1 MRKAQPSQTA
11 AMVAAARAAHL
22 VVDREPFIF
31 RDTMAASLLGEQGEE
46 IIAYHRAYGDY
57 IVLSGTRAQV
67 TTRAHYV
74 ERRLAEPAGGGVDQY
89 VILGAGLD
97 TFALRA
103 PAGRPVRVF
112 EVDHPATQRW
122 KRELMVSAGL
132 TTPPSLSFVPVDFET
147 DDLMDALVAAGFDPR
162 RPALVSWLGV
172 TMYLTTEAIAATLA
186 VVGRFAPGSE
196 LVVEYALPPAL
207 RDEQADACAEVALP
221 AAAER
226 GEPWLSF
233 FAPDDLSAL
242 LKQHGLEVAVRQAD
256 CVYPRLWQRQDAL
269 RPVDLC
275 RLARAVVTA

>member
-1 MRKAQPSQTA
+1 EFNDERALASVFHAQRKEQPLMRKAQPSQIV

-31 RDTMAASLLGEQGEE
+31 RDTMAASLPGEQGEE

-67 TTRAHYV
+67 TTRADDV

-147 DDLMDALVAAGFDPR
+147 DDLMDALVA
-162 RPALVSWLGV
+162 
-172 TMYLTTEAIAATLA
+172 
-186 VVGRFAPGSE
+186 
-196 LVVEYALPPAL
+196 
-207 RDEQADACAEVALP
+207 
-221 AAAER
+221 
-226 GEPWLSF
+226 
-233 FAPDDLSAL
+233 
-242 LKQHGLEVAVRQAD
+242 
-256 CVYPRLWQRQDAL
+256 
-269 RPVDLC
+269 
-275 RLARAVVTA
+275 